1 VSGKAVALGLEV
13 WLIGTRA
20 ELAAAYR
27 ALSAVAT
34 VAQRGDLHRL
44 PDDDEGRFR
53 TYLRLQ
59 ITSGQQPASAP
70 RTTAGRP
77 APVAPGGLFDAG
89 PYRKTRQ
96 PAGLR

>member
-1 VSGKAVALGLEV
+1 MSGKNVALGLEV
-13 WLIGTRA
+13 WLIGTRR

-27 ALSAVAT
+27 TLAGIAT
-34 VAQRGDLHRL
+34 VVQRGDLHRL

-59 ITSGQQPASAP
+59 ITATPPA
-70 RTTAGRP
+70 RTGGRRVP
-77 APVAPGGLFDAG
+77 ADGGGLFDAAA
-89 PYRKTRQ
+89 YRKPPQ